1 MDPLVFSMSQTE
13 IKVVDLSPPEGVQ
26 LIVGQAHFIKTVEDL
41 YEALVTSS
49 PSAKFGVAF
58 CESSG
63 PALVRFDGNDE
74 ELTKMASEMGM
85 KLSAG
90 HAFIILLRGIFP
102 LSVLNRVKAVE
113 EVVTVYCATGNP
125 IRVLVADVGNGR
137 AVLGVADGVRSKGLE
152 SNDEKQKRKEFLRKI
167 GYKR

>member
-1 MDPLVFSMSQTE
+1 MKDIEL
-13 IKVVDLSPPEGVQ
+13 KVVDLSAPEGAQ
-26 LIVGQAHFIKTVEDL
+26 LILGQAHFIKTVEDL
-41 YEALVTSS
+41 YETLVVSS

-63 PALVRFDGNDE
+63 PALVRSDGNDE
-74 ELTKMASEMGM
+74 ELTKAASEMAL

-90 HAFIILLRGIFP
+90 HSFVVLLRGVFP
-102 LSVLNRVKAVE
+102 ISVLNRIKGTD
-113 EVVTVYCATGNP
+113 EVASVYCATGNP
-125 IRVLVADVGNGR
+125 VKILVADIEEGR

-152 SNDEKQKRKEFLRKI
+152 TEDDKSERKEFLRKI

>member
-1 MDPLVFSMSQTE
+1 MNQAE
-13 IKVVDLSPPEGVQ
+13 IKVVDLSPPEGAQ
-26 LIVGQAHFIKTVEDL
+26 LIIGQAHFIKTVEDL
-41 YEALVTSS
+41 YETLATSS

-74 ELTKMASEMGM
+74 ELTKIASEMGM
-85 KLSAG
+85 KLAAG
-90 HAFIILLRGIFP
+90 HSFIILLRGIFP
-102 LSVLNRVKAVE
+102 LSVLNRVKGVE

-125 IRVLVADVGNGR
+125 VRVLVVDVGDGR
-137 AVLGVADGVRSKGLE
+137 AVLGVADGIKSKGLE
-152 SNDEKQKRKEFLRKI
+152 TDDEKQKRKEFLRKI

>member
-1 MDPLVFSMSQTE
+1 MDQTE
-13 IKVVDLSPPEGVQ
+13 VKVVDLSPPEGAQ

-41 YEALVTSS
+41 YETLATSS

-74 ELTKMASEMGM
+74 ELIKTASEMAM
-85 KLSAG
+85 RLSAG
-90 HAFIILLRGIFP
+90 HSFIILLRGIYP
-102 LSVLNRVKAVE
+102 LSVLNRVKGVE
-113 EVVTVYCATGNP
+113 EVTTIHCATGNP
-125 IRVLVADVGNGR
+125 VRVLVADIGEGR
-137 AVLGVADGVRSKGLE
+137 AVLGVADGIRAKGLE
-152 SNDEKQKRKEFLRKI
+152 KDEEKQKRKEFLRNI

>member
-1 MDPLVFSMSQTE
+1 MNQAE
-13 IKVVDLSPPEGVQ
+13 IKVVDLSPPEGAQ
-26 LIVGQAHFIKTVEDL
+26 LIIGQAHFIKTVEDL
-41 YEALVTSS
+41 YETLATSS

-74 ELTKMASEMGM
+74 ELTKIASEMGM
-85 KLSAG
+85 KLAAG
-90 HAFIILLRGIFP
+90 HSFIILLRGIFP
-102 LSVLNRVKAVE
+102 LSVLNRVKGVE

-125 IRVLVADVGNGR
+125 VRVLVADVGDGR
-137 AVLGVADGVRSKGLE
+137 AVLGVADGIKAKGLE
-152 SNDEKQKRKEFLRKI
+152 TDDEKQKRKEFLRKI

>member
-1 MDPLVFSMSQTE
+1 MNQAE
-13 IKVVDLSPPEGVQ
+13 IKVVDLSPPEGAQ
-26 LIVGQAHFIKTVEDL
+26 LIIGQAHFIKTVEDL
-41 YEALVTSS
+41 YETLATSS

-74 ELTKMASEMGM
+74 ELTKTASEMGM
-85 KLSAG
+85 KLAAG
-90 HAFIILLRGIFP
+90 HSFIILLRGIFP
-102 LSVLNRVKAVE
+102 LSVLNRVKGVE

-125 IRVLVADVGNGR
+125 VRVLVADVGDGR
-137 AVLGVADGVRSKGLE
+137 AVLGVADGIKAKGLE
-152 SNDEKQKRKEFLRKI
+152 TDDEKQKRKEFLRKI